1 MLFEELVKLA
11 KLLESTSSRNEKV
24 AMLAAALR
32 GLDPA
37 EAAIVVRL
45 LTGEIFPAYA
55 DLELGVGYSLLS
67 EAVSSVRGV
76 VPLERRKLTVREVY
90 EALERVAG
98 INGEDSRRRKLRVL
112 QSLLVDMDP
121 EEVEMLARFIFG
133 EPRLGANEGLVLEAL
148 ARACGA
154 SPEAVRKAYM
164 FAGDIGDLAELLLKG
179 VRPEQVELR
188 LFHPVRPMLAEMARD
203 VREALKECGGRAVVE
218 YKYDGVRLQVHK
230 RGREVKL
237 YTRRLTDVTSSLPDV
252 VELILEHV
260 RAGEAVIDCE
270 AVSFRGG
277 KPLRFQDLVRRIR
290 RREAVERMAAEM
302 PFEIRAFDI
311 LYLDGRVLVD
321 LPYAERWKLLESVA
335 DPEVLIERIVTSD
348 VQEAEA
354 FYRESLERGNEG
366 VVVKRLDGPYTPGA
380 RGKYWFKVKPAE
392 TLDLVIVG
400 AEWGHGRRTGW
411 LSDYYLAALDP
422 STGEFLIVGKTF
434 KGLTDAEFEEM
445 TRKLLELKVK
455 EEPWR
460 VWVKP
465 AIVAEVA
472 FSEVQRSPKYK
483 SGYALRF
490 ARIVRLRPDKS
501 PYEAS
506 TIEDVKRA
514 YEEQFRTKSKVGA

>member
-24 AMLAAALR
+24 ATLAAALR
-32 GLDPA
+32 GLDPV
-37 EAAIVVRL
+37 EAAIAVRL
-45 LTGEIFPAYA
+45 LTGEIFPVYA
-55 DLELGVGYSLLS
+55 ELELGVGYSTIS
-67 EAVSSVRGV
+67 EAVNSVKGV
-76 VPLERRKLTVREVY
+76 VPLERRKLTMREVY
-90 EALERVAG
+90 EALERIARISG
-98 INGEDSRRRKLRVL
+98 RDSRRRKLRVL
-112 QSLLVDMDP
+112 QSLLVNMSW
-121 EEVEMLARFIFG
+121 EEVEFLARFIFG

-148 ARACGA
+148 ARAFGA
-154 SPEAVRKAYM
+154 NPDAVRKAYM
-164 FAGDIGDLAELLLKG
+164 FAGDIGDLTQQLFKG
-179 VRPEQVELR
+179 VKPEQIELQ
-188 LFHPVRPMLAEMARD
+188 LFRPVRPMLAEMARD
-203 VREALKECGGRAVVE
+203 IREALKECGGRAAVE
-218 YKYDGVRLQVHK
+218 FKYDGVRLHIHK
-230 RGREVKL
+230 RGSEVKL

-252 VELILEHV
+252 VEIVLGHA
-260 RAGEAVIDCE
+260 RANEAVIDCE
-270 AVSFRGG
+270 AVSFRDE
-277 KPLRFQDLVRRIR
+277 KPLRFQDLVSRVR
-290 RREAVERMAAEM
+290 RREDVERMVEEM

-321 LPYAERWKLLESVA
+321 LPYAERWRLLEGVA

-354 FYRESLERGNEG
+354 FYRDSLARGNEG
-366 VVVKRLDGPYTPGA
+366 VMVKRLDSPYTPGV
-380 RGKYWFKVKPAE
+380 RGKHWFKVKPAE
-392 TLDLVIVG
+392 TLDLVIIG

-445 TRKLLELKVK
+445 TRRLLELKVK

-465 AIVAEVA
+465 AIVVEVA
-472 FSEVQRSPKYK
+472 FSEVQHSPKYK

-490 ARIVRLRPDKS
+490 ARIVRLRPDKN

-506 TIEDVKRA
+506 TIEDVKKA
-514 YEEQFRTKSKVGA
+514 YVEQFKVKSKVGA